1 MQILRPE
8 FKSQS
13 VLQLLALLIVRDAH
27 EGITRGTDM
36 PSMNSNIGDIGRGF
50 AAFLSPPPEGV
61 VRFTVGQPD
70 FRTPQPVVD
79 AAKAALDEGLHGYT
93 RSQGTEEICQAVADY
108 LTKYNLDVDHNDV
121 LVSPGCKQALLY
133 AMMSCLNPG
142 DEVLLFAPAW
152 PSYDGMLK
160 LIGAVPIHVS
170 VKRENYHPDMD
181 ATRAAITSKTKAII
195 INSPNNPTG
204 AVYLP
209 SEIEEL
215 TKIAAEN
222 DLWIFDDMIYSD
234 LVYSEHSYVSPASL
248 EAGKDR
254 TLTIGGWSKIWAMT
268 GWRLGWI
275 TGPSE
280 VMEGVK
286 TCQASSASHVPTFLM
301 DAGATALGLEEQRI
315 SFFESFAERRDVFHA
330 LLQEVPGMNAPK
342 PEGAFYI
349 LADITETGMDD
360 IEFATRALEEAGVQL
375 VPGSLMPGGEG
386 LVRMSY
392 GTNLE
397 QIREGCKRL
406 KDWLQG

>member
-1 MQILRPE
+1 
-8 FKSQS
+8 
-13 VLQLLALLIVRDAH
+13 
-27 EGITRGTDM
+27 M

-79 AAKAALDEGLHGYT
+79 AAKSDLDNGLHGYT
-93 RSQGTEEICQAVADY
+93 RSQGSEEICQAVANY
-108 LTKYNLDVDHNDV
+108 LTKYNLDIDHNDV

-142 DEVLLFAPAW
+142 DEVILFAPAW

-160 LIGAVPIHVS
+160 LIGAVPVHVP

-181 ATRAAITSKTKAII
+181 ATRAAITSKTKAIV

-215 TKIAAEN
+215 TQIAAEN

-234 LVYSEHSYVSPASL
+234 LVYSDHSYVSPASL
-248 EAGKDR
+248 EPGKDR

-275 TGPSE
+275 TGPTK

-301 DAGATALGLEEQRI
+301 GAGAIALGLEVDRI

-330 LLQEVPGMNAPK
+330 LLQEIPGIEAPK

-349 LADITETGMDD
+349 LADITGTGMDD
-360 IEFATRALEEAGVQL
+360 IEFATRALNEAGVQL

-406 KDWLQG
+406 KDWLQD

>member
-1 MQILRPE
+1 
-8 FKSQS
+8 
-13 VLQLLALLIVRDAH
+13 
-27 EGITRGTDM
+27 M

-79 AAKAALDEGLHGYT
+79 AAKSDLDNGLHGYT
-93 RSQGTEEICQAVADY
+93 RSQGSEEICQAVANY
-108 LTKYNLDVDHNDV
+108 LTKYNLDIDHNDV

-142 DEVLLFAPAW
+142 DEVILFAPAW

-160 LIGAVPIHVS
+160 LIGAVPVHVP

-181 ATRAAITSKTKAII
+181 ATRAAITSKTKAIV

-215 TKIAAEN
+215 TQIAAEN

-234 LVYSEHSYVSPASL
+234 LVYSDHSYVSPASL

-275 TGPSE
+275 TGPTK

-301 DAGATALGLEEQRI
+301 GAGAIALGLEDDRI

-330 LLQEVPGMNAPK
+330 LLQEIPGIEAPK

-349 LADITETGMDD
+349 LADITGTGMDD
-360 IEFATRALEEAGVQL
+360 IEFATRALNEAGVQL

-406 KDWLQG
+406 KDWLQD

>member
-1 MQILRPE
+1 
-8 FKSQS
+8 
-13 VLQLLALLIVRDAH
+13 
-27 EGITRGTDM
+27 M

-79 AAKAALDEGLHGYT
+79 AAKSDLDNGLHGYT
-93 RSQGTEEICQAVADY
+93 RSQGSEEICQAVANY
-108 LTKYNLDVDHNDV
+108 LTKYNLDIDHNDV

-142 DEVLLFAPAW
+142 DEVILFAPAW

-160 LIGAVPIHVS
+160 LIGAVPVHVP

-181 ATRAAITSKTKAII
+181 ATRAAITSKTKAIV

-215 TKIAAEN
+215 TRIAAEN

-275 TGPSE
+275 TGPTE

-301 DAGATALGLEEQRI
+301 GAGAIALGLEDDRI
-315 SFFESFAERRDVFHA
+315 SFFESFAERRDVFHS
-330 LLQEVPGMNAPK
+330 LLQEVPGIEAPK

-349 LADITETGMDD
+349 LADITGTGMDD
-360 IEFATRALEEAGVQL
+360 IEFATRALNEAGVQL

-406 KDWLQG
+406 KDWLQD

>member
-1 MQILRPE
+1 M
-8 FKSQS
+8 
-13 VLQLLALLIVRDAH
+13 RDAH
-27 EGITRGTDM
+27 EGTPRGTRM
-36 PSMNSNIGDIGRGF
+36 PSMNSNIGNIGRGF

-70 FRTPQPVVD
+70 FRTPQRVVD
-79 AAKAALDEGLHGYT
+79 TAKQALDDGLHGYT
-93 RSQGTEEICQAVADY
+93 RSQGTEEVCEAVAEY
-108 LTKYNLDVDHNDV
+108 LTKYSLDIDANDV
-121 LVSPGCKQALLY
+121 LVAPGCKQALLY

-142 DEVLLFAPAW
+142 DEVILFAPAW
-152 PSYDGMLK
+152 PSYEGMLK
-160 LIGAVPIHVS
+160 LIGAVPVHVP
-170 VKRENYHPDMD
+170 VNRENYHPDME
-181 ATRAAITSKTKAII
+181 ATRAAINSKTKAMI

-215 TKIAAEN
+215 TQIANEN

-234 LVYSEHSYVSPASL
+234 LVYSKHPYTSPATY
-248 EAGKDR
+248 EGGKER

-301 DAGATALGLEEQRI
+301 GAGAVALGLEEERI
-315 SFFESFAERRDVFHA
+315 SFFESFAERREVFHA
-330 LLQEVPGMNAPK
+330 LLQEIPGIEAPK

-349 LADITETGMDD
+349 LADITGTGMDD
-360 IEFATRALEEAGVQL
+360 IEFATRALEEANVQL

-392 GTNLE
+392 GTNIE